1 MFKKMSTSIKT
12 KNTIV
17 KNPNSKKILNT
28 KSKGIDN
35 EKKIKKLKTTTR
47 CSYFNIQTHSKL
59 ITIFKNKEI
68 I

>member
-12 KNTIV
+12 KNIIV
-17 KNPNSKKILNT
+17 KNTNSKKILNT
-28 KSKGIDN
+28 KSKEIDN
-35 EKKIKKLKTTTR
+35 KKKIKNLKTTTKHPG
-47 CSYFNIQTHSKL
+47 FNIQTHSKP